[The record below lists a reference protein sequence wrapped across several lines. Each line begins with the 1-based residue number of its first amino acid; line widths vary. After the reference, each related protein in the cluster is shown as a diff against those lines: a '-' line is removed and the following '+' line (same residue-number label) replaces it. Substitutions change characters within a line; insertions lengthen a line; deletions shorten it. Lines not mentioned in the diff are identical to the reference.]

1 MRRSKVFYKGEEAGS
16 LTQLDDGTFTF
27 RYHDLWMTDNG
38 KPAISLTLPK
48 TTQEYRANF
57 LFPFFYNMLPEGS
70 NKQVVCRLMRIDEN
84 DYFGLLLTT
93 AKYDTIGA
101 VTVMKIQEPE

>member
-1 MRRSKVFYKGEEAGS
+1 MRVASIFFKGEEAGI
-16 LTQLDDGTFTF
+16 LTQRDDGSFTF
-27 RYHDLWMTDNG
+27 QYHPSWVDDSK

-48 TTQEYRANF
+48 TMTAYHSRY

-70 NKQVVCRLMRIDEN
+70 NKQVVCLLNRLDKT

-93 AKYDTIGA
+93 AQTDTIGA
-101 VTVMKIQEPE
+101 VTVSKIDQP

>member
-1 MRRSKVFYKGEEAGS
+1 MRAARILFKEQEAGV

-27 RYHDLWMTDNG
+27 QYNSSWVDDSS

-48 TTQEYRANF
+48 TEAPYHSPY

-70 NKQVVCRLMRIDEN
+70 NKQVVCQLNRLDKT
-84 DYFGLLLTT
+84 DDFGLLLTI
-93 AKYDTIGA
+93 AKSDTIGA
-101 VTVMKIQEPE
+101 VTVSKID

>member
-1 MRRSKVFYKGEEAGS
+1 MRAARIFFKGQEAAI
-16 LTQLDDGTFTF
+16 LTQQDDGTFTF
-27 RYHDLWMTDNG
+27 QYQISWVNDNS

-48 TTQEYRANF
+48 TSAAYHSRY

-70 NKQVVCRLMRIDEN
+70 NKQVVCQLNRLDSN

-93 AKYDTIGA
+93 AQTDTIGA
-101 VTVMKIQEPE
+101 VTVSKIAET

>member
-1 MRRSKVFYKGEEAGS
+1 MRAARIFFKGLEAGV
-16 LTQLDDGTFTF
+16 LTQKDDGTFT
-27 RYHDLWMTDNG
+27 YQYNSSWVDDSS

-48 TTQEYRANF
+48 TIAAYHSRY

-70 NKQVVCRLMRIDEN
+70 NKQVVCRLNRLDKT

-93 AKYDTIGA
+93 AKTDTIGA
-101 VTVMKIQEPE
+101 VTVDKID

>member
-1 MRRSKVFYKGEEAGS
+1 MRAAKILFKGQEAGV

-27 RYHDLWMTDNG
+27 QYNSSWIEDSS

-48 TTQEYRANF
+48 IAAPYHSRY

-70 NKQVVCRLMRIDEN
+70 NKEVVCQLNRLDKT
-84 DYFGLLLTT
+84 DYFGLLLTI
-93 AKYDTIGA
+93 AKTDTIGA
-101 VTVMKIQEPE
+101 VTVSKID